1 MLASVNAIRLL
12 AGRQPVPTP
21 VTLDDDFVSEAQ
33 HEARMG
39 PIERNRVA
47 IGKALSAYAA
57 TEARLVDEI
66 AARTEDLRQVRV
78 SIDALSKAEAV
89 LEQGAPKLAAE

>member
-1 MLASVNAIRLL
+1 MSIVEFVRRRL
-12 AGRQPVPTP
+12 PTSTI
-21 VTLDDDFVSEAQ
+21 VDLDDDFADEA
-33 HEARMG
+33 EAEVAEIRPG
-39 PIERNRVA
+39 HIERNRVA
-47 IGKALSAYAA
+47 VRQVLKAYAA

-66 AARTEDLRQVRV
+66 AARTEELRQVRV